1 MKVVLYLRYSSD
13 RQTEQSIE
21 GQRRVCKEYC
31 DRNNY
36 IIVGEYVDRATSAY
50 KDVDKRVQFQKMIKD
65 SAKKKFEAVIVYKF
79 DRFSRNR
86 FDSTFYEHK
95 LGKNNVK
102 LLSATEVI
110 SDGPEGV
117 ILKSVIV
124 GMTEYYSLELSQKIN
139 RGLRESALKCQC
151 TGGVTPLG
159 YKVVDKKYVINKATA
174 PIVQEAF
181 ELYANDTPIVDICR
195 IFNEKGY
202 RTTRGGKF
210 NKNSF
215 HRMFKNKFYIGTY
228 SYKDI
233 VVEKGVPAIISDE
246 LFERVQGKLKN
257 QKSKQSRGKAKTTYL
272 LSHKL
277 ICGKCGAKMF
287 GDSGTS
293 KSGKVHYYYVCDN
306 SKRNGT
312 CDSGRIKKDFIENTV
327 FEQALKLLSPETID
341 ELADMAV
348 SECRRIVE
356 EDTVV
361 PALIQEHK
369 AIETKINNLLKFFE
383 GGSDSISVRNR
394 INELEEEKADLETRI
409 DIEKNNF
416 IYLRKEQVVWWLEK
430 FTKGDIKDENFKRNI
445 LNLLVNSVTVQETKK
460 GYRLIIAYNLNSSN
474 EQTFECS
481 TTDLSGGLYENYTN
495 TIHCGGFI
503 YTTVVNINPISLYSF
518 LFQ

>member
-65 SAKKKFEAVIVYKF
+65 SAKKKFEAVVVYKF

-139 RGLRESALKCQC
+139 RGLRESALKCQS

-159 YKVVDKKYVINKATA
+159 YKVVNKKYVINETTA

-181 ELYANDTPIVDICR
+181 ELYANDTPIVDICK
-195 IFNEKGY
+195 IFNDKGY

-215 HRMFKNKFYIGTY
+215 HRMLENEFYIGTY
-228 SYKDI
+228 KYKDF
-233 VVEKGVPAIISDE
+233 VKRKAFPPLYLMSYLKGC
-246 LFERVQGKLKN
+246 K
-257 QKSKQSRGKAKTTYL
+257 
-272 LSHKL
+272 
-277 ICGKCGAKMF
+277 
-287 GDSGTS
+287 
-293 KSGKVHYYYVCDN
+293 
-306 SKRNGT
+306 
-312 CDSGRIKKDFIENTV
+312 EN
-327 FEQALKLLSPETID
+327 
-341 ELADMAV
+341 
-348 SECRRIVE
+348 
-356 EDTVV
+356 
-361 PALIQEHK
+361 
-369 AIETKINNLLKFFE
+369 
-383 GGSDSISVRNR
+383 
-394 INELEEEKADLETRI
+394 
-409 DIEKNNF
+409 
-416 IYLRKEQVVWWLEK
+416 
-430 FTKGDIKDENFKRNI
+430 
-445 LNLLVNSVTVQETKK
+445 
-460 GYRLIIAYNLNSSN
+460 
-474 EQTFECS
+474 
-481 TTDLSGGLYENYTN
+481 
-495 TIHCGGFI
+495 
-503 YTTVVNINPISLYSF
+503 
-518 LFQ
+518 